1 MNDATLVRVERDGPL
16 ATIVIDHPPLNLFG
30 QPLVTALIAALDE
43 VEASGA
49 RGLLLRA
56 EGKVFTGGVDVH
68 EFQGLDEGR
77 GGELMGGLELIQ
89 RIEDLPIPT
98 ISAVHALCLTA
109 GFELSLAFDLIW
121 AAESAQFGLVEAVIG
136 LTPGWGGTQRL
147 AERAGPARAREFVMS
162 QGLYDA
168 ATLERWNVIN
178 RVTGDDELLPAAT
191 EFARKLANGPTLAHA
206 ATKKVVR
213 AYLEGGARGADR
225 RTPEIVGPLFA
236 TEDLQSAVKSFL
248 RDGPGKATFQGR

>member
-1 MNDATLVRVERDGPL
+1 MPPVRVERDGPL

-30 QPLVTALIAALDE
+30 EPLVTALIAAIDD
-43 VEASGA
+43 VEGSDA
-49 RGLLLRA
+49 RALMLRA

-68 EFQGLDEGR
+68 NFDGLDEGR
-77 GGELMGGLELIQ
+77 GGDLMGGLELIR

-98 ISAVHALCLTA
+98 LSAVHALCLTA

-121 AAESAQFGLVEAVIG
+121 AAESAQFGLVEAVVG

-162 QGLYDA
+162 QGLFEA
-168 ATLERWNVIN
+168 ATLERWNVVN
-178 RVTGDDELLPAAT
+178 RVLGDDELLPKAT
-191 EFARKLANGPTLAHA
+191 EFAQKLANGPTLAHA
-206 ATKKVVR
+206 ATKRIVR

-225 RTPEIVGPLFA
+225 RTPEIVGPLFG
-236 TEDLQSAVKSFL
+236 TEDLQNAVKSFL
-248 RDGPGKATFQGR
+248 REGPGKATFKGR